1 MARRFLNEM
10 KWHPKKSLKG
20 LEVIYIH
27 RGAPEDR
34 MTVSA
39 EDILKLEKSF
49 FVIEVDDKKTRIP
62 YHRIVEI
69 KRSDEVLWRK
79 RSERRQSPRIH
90 DP

>member
-1 MARRFLNEM
+1 M

-39 EDILKLEKSF
+39 EDILNLEKSF

-69 KRSDEVLWRK
+69 KRSGEVLWRK